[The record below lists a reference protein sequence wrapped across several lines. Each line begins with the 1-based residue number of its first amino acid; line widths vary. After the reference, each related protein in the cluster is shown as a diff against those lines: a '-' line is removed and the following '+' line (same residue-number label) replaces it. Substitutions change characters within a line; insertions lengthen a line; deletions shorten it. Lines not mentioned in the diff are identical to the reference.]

1 MWLPV
6 ALKAQTDIFPSSV
19 DIRLVQGATSDQL
32 KVQLKTHS
40 TAPFGGILSA
50 VTVTIRYD
58 AASGASLG
66 AGNSFCSA
74 WSNFPPSPVVV
85 DNGIAYRTFNGFGTN
100 RLENSSFDGGCD
112 TTIAPEEW
120 FTITTI
126 PVIGACT
133 GFTLGNDAWTA
144 QNNRNYYLSMGGFNL
159 TGQVV
164 GGPVNAGACGTDCT
178 GVPGG
183 PALPGTPC
191 DDGNPNTSGDTW
203 TSDCQ
208 CIGTGCTAPVITA
221 TSSDAPICA
230 GSTLSLGAT
239 AIGTGPLSYAWTGP
253 GSFSPNA
260 NVANV
265 TVTGATS
272 GSYQVTVSNT
282 CGSASSSLSVVVNPV
297 PNATIS
303 YAGSPY
309 CSSAGVAQVSRT
321 GTGGGSFSASPSG
334 LSLNAGNG
342 NINLGG
348 STAGTYTVTYA
359 IAAAGGCS
367 AFSTTAQVV
376 VTAAP
381 NATISYAGSP
391 YCSSAG
397 VAQVSRTGTGSGAYS
412 ASPSGLSLNAGN
424 GNINLGGST
433 AGTYTVTYSI
443 AAAGGCSAFST
454 TAQVVVTAAPNAMIS
469 YAGTPYCSS
478 AGVAQVSRTGAGG
491 GAYSASPT
499 GLSLNAGNGNINLG
513 GSTAGTYTVTYT
525 IAAAGGCSAFST
537 TAQVVVT
544 AAPNATISYAGSPYC
559 SSAGVAQVSR
569 TGTGGG
575 SFSASPSGLSLNA
588 GNGNIHPNNSTPGSY
603 TVTYAIPASGGCP
616 AFSTSSQVVV
626 TAAPT
631 ATISY
636 PGSPYCGTTGTATV
650 ARTGQGG
657 GSYSA
662 SPAGLA
668 INAGTGTINLGNS
681 NAGQYTVSYS
691 IAAGGGCSSFTTT
704 AAVTINAPS
713 TWYADVDGDQMGD
726 NSAAIQACSQP
737 PGYVAIG
744 GDLCPDDPDKVAPGT
759 CGCGMADIDSD
770 KDGIADCIDSC
781 PLLEGQVGDPC
792 DDGDPGTESDTIT
805 VECTC
810 AGISTGVEEPAD
822 GMVNWTIYP
831 NPNHTGTVVL
841 DLSGFAVGKEV
852 DVEVRDLAGR
862 LVYKEHFRTGAVDRL
877 HTMNMSP
884 LPSIGMYVVVLKF
897 MDHSFLKKLVIH

>member
-381 NATISYAGSP
+381 NAMISYAGS
-391 YCSSAG
+391 
-397 VAQVSRTGTGSGAYS
+397 
-412 ASPSGLSLNAGN
+412 
-424 GNINLGGST
+424 
-433 AGTYTVTYSI
+433 
-443 AAAGGCSAFST
+443 
-454 TAQVVVTAAPNAMIS
+454 
-469 YAGTPYCSS
+469 PYCSS

-537 TAQVVVT
+537 MAQVVVT

-744 GDLCPDDPDKVAPGT
+744 GDLCPDDPDKVAPGA